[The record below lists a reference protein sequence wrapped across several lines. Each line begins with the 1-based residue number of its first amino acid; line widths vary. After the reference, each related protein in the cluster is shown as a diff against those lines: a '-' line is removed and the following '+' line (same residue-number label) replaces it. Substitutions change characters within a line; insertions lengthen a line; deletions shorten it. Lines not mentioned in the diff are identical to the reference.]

1 MEQLGLERGMK
12 VTDLVEEDRAAVG
25 RLELADLELVG
36 PGESASL
43 VPEQLALQKLSGHRG
58 AVDLDEWPGPAGG
71 EVMDRA
77 CDELLAGSRLAR
89 DEHGDV
95 DAGRLAED
103 LARLQHLGAGPELH
117 LASDPS
123 AQLLGSRA
131 ERLGLRA
138 NEIVDGLLKL
148 VQVQRLVEHH
158 VHLDRNGVETIL
170 AAGDDGDDG
179 AGTPAVK
186 LQTLDRKSTR
196 LNSSHSQISYA
207 VLFLKKKKNL
217 TTQPLPVANDTGPYH
232 FPHFAGRPRP
242 HVLAQHFT
250 HHLLEPNSH
259 SHLLADSATYRLTT

>member
-1 MEQLGLERGMK
+1 MK
-12 VTDLVEEDRAAVG
+12 VTDLVEENRAAVG

-36 PGESASL
+36 PGEGASL
-43 VPEQLALQKLSGHRG
+43 VPEQLALQKLPGHRG
-58 AVDLDEWPGPAGG
+58 AVDLDEWPGPARG

-103 LARLQHLGAGPELH
+103 LARLQHLGAAPELH

-123 AQLLGSRA
+123 PELLRSRA

-170 AAGDDGDDG
+170 AAVDDGDDG

-186 LQTLDRKSTR
+186 LQTLNQFLGVGSVTAQIDQREAKASIRERLHGFVRGRDRDALVS
-196 LNSSHSQISYA
+196 
-207 VLFLKKKKNL
+207 
-217 TTQPLPVANDTGPYH
+217 
-232 FPHFAGRPRP
+232 
-242 HVLAQHFT
+242 
-250 HHLLEPNSH
+250 
-259 SHLLADSATYRLTT
+259 ADSQKAEKS